1 MVKID
6 KKWCYFHLKWCYL
19 HLRWC
24 YLHLRWCYLRRW
36 LGCSSQ
42 PKILRK
48 IQKNLRGY
56 IPAIPRFLHVWS
68 YHTQR
73 AFPKHFVGRVLLQII
88 ICCEKSLNPPL
99 APSVPP
105 SSIYFMSNIPGRE
118 DIESVS
124 SSADISKYWLS
135 CKIR

>member
-1 MVKID
+1 MILSAL
-6 KKWCYFHLKWCYL
+6 FHFENFKYICSG
-19 HLRWC
+19 C
-24 YLHLRWCYLRRW
+24 K
-36 LGCSSQ
+36 CSSQ
-42 PKILRK
+42 KKKQSGSDSNKMFGSLQMLKLRAVTFTCLQKMIKK
-48 IQKNLRGY
+48 IQ
-56 IPAIPRFLHVWS
+56 HVHCS
-68 YHTQR
+68 ESVPQTLCK
-73 AFPKHFVGRVLLQII
+73 PCCNVLLQIRI
-88 ICCEKSLNPPL
+88 YCEKSLNPPL